1 MQPAKYCGDYPVAN
15 YTLVVE
21 SQVTPG
27 WPGTVNSTSVSSG
40 NTLEGH
46 AMFQDAIYLF
56 KIVVGNS
63 VGTVSTQGV
72 QICKLVQKAAKL
84 AST

>member
-21 SQVTPG
+21 SSLG
-27 WPGTVNSTSVSSG
+27 WPETVNSTSVSSG

-46 AMFQDAIYLF
+46 DMFQDTIYLF
-56 KIVVGNS
+56 KIVVHNS

>member
-21 SQVTPG
+21 SLGP
-27 WPGTVNSTSVSSG
+27 VNSTSISTG

-46 AMFQDAIYLF
+46 GMFQDAIYLF
-56 KIVVGNS
+56 KIVVHNA
-63 VGTVSTQGV
+63 VGTVSTKGV
-72 QICKLVQKAAKL
+72 QICKLV
-84 AST
+84 